1 MRPLHGQNL
10 LLAWERGSSP
20 ARLPALHRALSM
32 LEVACPEWSRTAL
45 AALGISARDRLLLQI
60 RETSF
65 GPRLDCRFD
74 CPQCAT
80 ALEFTASTE
89 TLQPPCASPSQRVFG
104 AYRLSLR
111 EATSEDLC
119 AAASEADGSN
129 ALRVLIERCVQI
141 QGDNGELEPPSA
153 WPVDVR
159 QHAVECLETL
169 HESAAMVLQFDCP
182 ACGRHD
188 AQTFDA
194 AAFVWREVVHHAQ
207 RLLDDVHALAWA
219 YGWSEAAVLRM
230 HQRRRQAYL
239 ERAGL

>member
-10 LLAWERGSSP
+10 LFAWERGSSP
-20 ARLPALHRALSM
+20 AHLPALHRALSM
-32 LEVACPEWSRTAL
+32 LEVACPECSRTAL
-45 AALGISARDRLLLQI
+45 AALGISARDRLLLQM
-60 RETSF
+60 REASF
-65 GPRLDCRFD
+65 GTRLDCRFD
-74 CPQCAT
+74 CPQCGA

-89 TLQPPCASPSQRVFG
+89 ALQPPCANQSDTEFG

-119 AAASEADGSN
+119 VAAREADGGE
-129 ALRVLIERCVQI
+129 ALRVLTERCVHVENE
-141 QGDNGELEPPSA
+141 QGQLEPPST
-153 WPVDVR
+153 WPFDLR
-159 QHAVECLETL
+159 QHAGECLETL
-169 HESAAMVLQFDCP
+169 HASAAIVLQFDCP
-182 ACGRHD
+182 ACRRHD

-239 ERAGL
+239 DRAGL